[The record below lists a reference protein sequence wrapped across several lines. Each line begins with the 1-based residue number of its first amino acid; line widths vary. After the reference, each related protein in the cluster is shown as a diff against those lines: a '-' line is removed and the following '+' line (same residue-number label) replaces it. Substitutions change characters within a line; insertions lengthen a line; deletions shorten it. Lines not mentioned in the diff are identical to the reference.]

1 MNLNQQLLAIH
12 VTQGI
17 GMATEARL
25 IEAMNSDLLP
35 KTYPWSL
42 DVLLQITHR
51 AYHDRIRATYSIALQ
66 HANNFKGNYLTYA
79 DDSYPQRLREI
90 FEPPLVLFY
99 EGQLAALRLPSL
111 SVVGTRSATA
121 YGLNSLRHLLPPV
134 IQSSI
139 AIVSGLAQGIDV
151 MAHQMTFANNGVPI
165 AVIGTGT
172 DVAYP
177 RRNALLQ
184 KQITQQGLVISE
196 YGPGVGPHR
205 SHFPAR
211 NRIIAGLSS
220 ATLVVEAK
228 IKSGSLITANVALQN
243 NREVLSIPGSIFSE
257 ESQGTNELLSLGA
270 KLVTKPQDI
279 IESVQMLDII

>member
-12 VTQGI
+12 LTQGI
-17 GMATEARL
+17 GIATESRL
-25 IEAMNSDLLP
+25 IEAMNSNLLP
-35 KTYPWSL
+35 SIYPWPL
-42 DVLLQITHR
+42 DLLLQITHR
-51 AYHDRIRATYSIALQ
+51 VYHDRIRATYTTALQ
-66 HANNFKGNYLTYA
+66 RASNFKGNYITYS

-99 EGQLAALRLPSL
+99 EGQLAALNLPSL
-111 SVVGTRSATA
+111 SVVGTRSATV

-151 MAHQMTFANNGVPI
+151 MAHQITFANNGVPI

-177 RRNALLQ
+177 RRNTSLQ
-184 KQITQQGLVISE
+184 KQIIQQGLVVSE

-228 IKSGSLITANVALQN
+228 IKSGSLITANAALQN

-270 KLVTKPQDI
+270 KLITKSQDI
-279 IESVQMLDII
+279 IESVQILDTI